1 MHVRVAISVLTAVW
15 AVLGLPCSAGAAPAA
30 QQTVEI
36 ATSRGVHFFAV
47 EVADTEDKISRGL
60 AGRKELP
67 EGRGMLFDFRF
78 EQHATMGT
86 KDTLIPLDMI
96 FIKADGR
103 IHRIAENVEPRSTR
117 QIYSGGP
124 VRGVLEVP
132 PGPARKFGIAP
143 GDRVAHPIF
152 RSRR

>member
-1 MHVRVAISVLTAVW
+1 M
-15 AVLGLPCSAGAAPAA
+15 LGLPRSAGAAPTAE
-30 QQTVEI
+30 QTVEI
-36 ATSRGVHFFAV
+36 ITGRGVHFFTV
-47 EVADTEDKISRGL
+47 EIADTQDKADRGL
-60 AGRKELP
+60 SGRKELP

-103 IHRIAENVEPRSTR
+103 IHRIAENVEPRSSR

-132 PGPARKFGIAP
+132 AGTARKFGIAP
-143 GDRVAHPIF
+143 GDLVAHPIF